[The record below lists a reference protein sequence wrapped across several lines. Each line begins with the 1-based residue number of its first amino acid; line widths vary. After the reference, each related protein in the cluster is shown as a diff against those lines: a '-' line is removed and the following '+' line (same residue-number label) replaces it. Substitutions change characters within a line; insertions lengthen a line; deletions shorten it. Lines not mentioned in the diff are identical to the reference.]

1 MKKLITLFAM
11 AFVLFSSVNTSA
23 QCVSPTNLTATYSN
37 NVSTFSWDAVPG
49 AVDYTIEIKQV
60 FDDWAYAEVVATTSD
75 IFYTITGIFHSAALD
90 WRVRTNCN
98 TAASA
103 FTVAQYSVPCPA
115 PSGLTVTNITT
126 TSATLNWIPASGF
139 NNFVSDFVISY
150 RLAGT
155 NNAWTQIGHTFG
167 SSINVSG
174 LLPGTTYEWCVNQT
188 CVNFNSNPVIAHFT
202 TTAPACTAPTGVVF
216 SYNNNVSSFTWNQVP
231 GAIDYSVQIGWAGGN
246 WGTTEFTVPP
256 NTPYTITNLMQGGN
270 FQFRVRANC
279 GSTFSNYTPIL
290 FTTPCSAPISLTT
303 TNITTTSAT
312 LNWVPAIGNNGNTVF
327 AVGYRLANTN
337 NAWIQIGNTT
347 ATSINVT
354 GLTPGTQY
362 EWCVTKVCS
371 SLSSNPIISQFTTTI
386 SVACGI
392 PTGLFANDITNNS
405 AVLNWNAINGA
416 SSYTLQYRIL
426 NTGNWVSINNLS
438 GTSYLLTNC
447 SLMNTTYE
455 FRVKTKCGGV
465 FSDYSSPAIFTTLSC
480 VAYGNNSQEWIDLFK
495 IGSINRVS
503 GAETGGYINTGISTN
518 LVIGSTGNTGQISAG
533 FASTIRNQNYCIYID
548 LNQNGIYEYTERV
561 FGSALISG
569 AGNINFSFSIP
580 ATATP
585 GVTGLRVSMRRN
597 GSGGISPCMTT
608 GFGETED
615 YIVNLTTVSSRS
627 AVSNI
632 PTDNNS
638 KFETVVRVSPN
649 PSEGIFTI
657 SLPKN
662 NQVVFYDVV
671 DLNGA
676 VLQKQNIAGNS
687 VFNIDITNKSK
698 GFYLL
703 RITDQSGK
711 QKTFKLLKN

>member
-11 AFVLFSSVNTSA
+11 AFVVFSSVHTNA
-23 QCVSPTNLTATYSN
+23 QCVSPTNLAATNSN

-60 FDDWAYAEVVATTSD
+60 FDDWAYAEVVATTSG
-75 IFYTITGIFHSAALD
+75 IFYSITGIFHSAALD

-98 TAASA
+98 AAASA

-115 PSGLTVTNITT
+115 PSGLTVTNITPA
-126 TSATLNWIPASGF
+126 SATLNWLPAPGF

-155 NNAWTQIGHTFG
+155 NNAWIQIGHTFG

-174 LLPGTTYEWCVNQT
+174 LTPGTAYEWCVNQT
-188 CVNFNSNPVIAHFT
+188 CINFNSNPVIAQFT
-202 TTAPACTAPTGVVF
+202 TATPACAAPTGLYISAIF
-216 SYNNNVSSFTWNQVP
+216 SNQVTVNWN
-231 GAIDYSVQIGWAGGN
+231 SVNYAVQYTVQYKPASSSN
-246 WGTTEFTVPP
+246 WLGSIITSAL
-256 NTPYTITNLMQGGN
+256 NTTITGLNPSTLYDW
-270 FQFRVRANC
+270 RVMTNC
-279 GSTFSNYTPIL
+279 NGSQSSYT
-290 FTTPCSAPISLTT
+290 A
-303 TNITTTSAT
+303 A
-312 LNWVPAIGNNGNTVF
+312 
-327 AVGYRLANTN
+327 
-337 NAWIQIGNTT
+337 
-347 ATSINVT
+347 
-354 GLTPGTQY
+354 
-362 EWCVTKVCS
+362 
-371 SLSSNPIISQFTTTI
+371 QFTTAVA
-386 SVACGI
+386 VACGV
-392 PTGLFANDITNNS
+392 PTGLFANNVTNNS

-438 GTSYLLTNC
+438 GTSYLLNNC

-455 FRVKTKCGGV
+455 FRVKTKCGGE
-465 FSDYSSPAIFTTLSC
+465 FSNYSSPATFTTLNC

-518 LVIGSTGNTGQISAG
+518 LVIGSTGNAGQISAG

-548 LNQNGIYEYTERV
+548 LNHNGIYEHTERV

-569 AGNINFSFSIP
+569 AGTINFSFSIP
-580 ATATP
+580 GTATP
-585 GVTGLRVSMRRN
+585 GTTGLRVSMRRN

-615 YIVNLTTVSSRS
+615 YIVNLTAVSSRS
-627 AVSNI
+627 SVVNLQN
-632 PTDNNS
+632 DWND
-638 KFETVVRVSPN
+638 KFETVVTVSPN
-649 PSEGIFTI
+649 PSEGIFNI

-662 NQVVFYDVV
+662 IQAVFYDVV

-687 VFNIDITNKSK
+687 VFNIDITDKSK
-698 GFYLL
+698 GLYLL

-711 QKTFKLLKN
+711 QKTYKLLKN

>member
-11 AFVLFSSVNTSA
+11 AFVVFSSVHTNA
-23 QCVSPTNLTATYSN
+23 QCVSPTNLAATYSN

-60 FDDWAYAEVVATTSD
+60 FDDWAYAEVVATTSG
-75 IFYTITGIFHSAALD
+75 IFYSITGIFHSAALD

-98 TAASA
+98 AAASA

-115 PSGLTVTNITT
+115 PSGLTVTNITPA
-126 TSATLNWIPASGF
+126 SATLNWLPAPGF
-139 NNFVSDFVISY
+139 NNFVSDFVVSY

-155 NNAWTQIGHTFG
+155 NNAWIQIGHTFG

-174 LLPGTTYEWCVNQT
+174 LTPGTAYEWCVNQT
-188 CVNFNSNPVIAHFT
+188 CINFNSNPVIAQFT
-202 TTAPACTAPTGVVF
+202 TATPACAAPTGLYISAIF
-216 SYNNNVSSFTWNQVP
+216 SNQVTVNWN
-231 GAIDYSVQIGWAGGN
+231 SVNYAVQYTVQYKPASSSN
-246 WGTTEFTVPP
+246 WLGSIITSAL
-256 NTPYTITNLMQGGN
+256 NTTITGLNPSTLYDW
-270 FQFRVRANC
+270 RVMTNC
-279 GSTFSNYTPIL
+279 NGSQSSYT
-290 FTTPCSAPISLTT
+290 A
-303 TNITTTSAT
+303 A
-312 LNWVPAIGNNGNTVF
+312 
-327 AVGYRLANTN
+327 
-337 NAWIQIGNTT
+337 
-347 ATSINVT
+347 
-354 GLTPGTQY
+354 
-362 EWCVTKVCS
+362 
-371 SLSSNPIISQFTTTI
+371 QFTTAVA
-386 SVACGI
+386 VACGV
-392 PTGLFANDITNNS
+392 PTGLFANNVTNNS

-438 GTSYLLTNC
+438 GTSYLLNNC

-455 FRVKTKCGGV
+455 FRVKTKCGGE
-465 FSDYSSPAIFTTLSC
+465 FSNYSSPATFTTLNC

-518 LVIGSTGNTGQISAG
+518 LVIGSTGNAGQISAG

-548 LNQNGIYEYTERV
+548 LNHNGIYEHTERV

-569 AGNINFSFSIP
+569 AGTINFSFSIP
-580 ATATP
+580 GTATP
-585 GVTGLRVSMRRN
+585 GTTGLRVSMRRN

-615 YIVNLTTVSSRS
+615 YIVNLTAVSSRS
-627 AVSNI
+627 SVVNLQN
-632 PTDNNS
+632 DWND
-638 KFETVVRVSPN
+638 KFETVVTVSPN
-649 PSEGIFTI
+649 PSEGIFNI

-662 NQVVFYDVV
+662 IQAVFYDVV

-687 VFNIDITNKSK
+687 VFNIDITDKSK
-698 GFYLL
+698 GLYLL

-711 QKTFKLLKN
+711 QKTYKLLKN

>member
-11 AFVLFSSVNTSA
+11 AFVVFSSVHTNA
-23 QCVSPTNLTATYSN
+23 QCVSPTNLAATNSN

-60 FDDWAYAEVVATTSD
+60 FDDWAYAEVVATTSG
-75 IFYTITGIFHSAALD
+75 IFYSITGIFHSAALD

-98 TAASA
+98 AAASA

-115 PSGLTVTNITT
+115 PSGLTVTNITPA
-126 TSATLNWIPASGF
+126 SATLNWLPAPGF
-139 NNFVSDFVISY
+139 NNFVSDFVVSY

-155 NNAWTQIGHTFG
+155 NNAWIQIGHTFG
-167 SSINVSG
+167 SSINISG
-174 LLPGTTYEWCVNQT
+174 LTPGTAYEWCVNQT
-188 CVNFNSNPVIAHFT
+188 CINFNSNPVIAQFT
-202 TTAPACTAPTGVVF
+202 TATPACAAPTGLYISAIF
-216 SYNNNVSSFTWNQVP
+216 SNQVTVNWN
-231 GAIDYSVQIGWAGGN
+231 SVNYAVQYTVQYKPASSSN
-246 WGTTEFTVPP
+246 WLGSIITSAL
-256 NTPYTITNLMQGGN
+256 NTTITGLNPSTLYDW
-270 FQFRVRANC
+270 RVMTNC
-279 GSTFSNYTPIL
+279 NGSQSSYT
-290 FTTPCSAPISLTT
+290 A
-303 TNITTTSAT
+303 A
-312 LNWVPAIGNNGNTVF
+312 
-327 AVGYRLANTN
+327 
-337 NAWIQIGNTT
+337 
-347 ATSINVT
+347 
-354 GLTPGTQY
+354 
-362 EWCVTKVCS
+362 
-371 SLSSNPIISQFTTTI
+371 QFTTAVA
-386 SVACGI
+386 VACGV
-392 PTGLFANDITNNS
+392 PTGLFANNVTNNS

-438 GTSYLLTNC
+438 GTSYLLNNC

-455 FRVKTKCGGV
+455 FRVKTKCGGE
-465 FSDYSSPAIFTTLSC
+465 FSNYSSPATFTTLNC

-518 LVIGSTGNTGQISAG
+518 LVIGSTGNAGQISAG

-548 LNQNGIYEYTERV
+548 LNHNGIYEHTERV

-569 AGNINFSFSIP
+569 AGTINFSFSIP
-580 ATATP
+580 GTATP
-585 GVTGLRVSMRRN
+585 GTTGLRVSMRRN

-615 YIVNLTTVSSRS
+615 YIVNLTAVSSRS
-627 AVSNI
+627 SVVNLQN
-632 PTDNNS
+632 DWND
-638 KFETVVRVSPN
+638 KFETVVTVSPN
-649 PSEGIFTI
+649 PSEGIFNI

-662 NQVVFYDVV
+662 IQAVFYDVV

-687 VFNIDITNKSK
+687 VFNIDITDKSK
-698 GFYLL
+698 GLYLL

-711 QKTFKLLKN
+711 QKTYKLLKN

>member
-11 AFVLFSSVNTSA
+11 AFVVFSSVHTNA
-23 QCVSPTNLTATYSN
+23 QCVSPTNLAATNSN

-60 FDDWAYAEVVATTSD
+60 FDDWAYEEVVATTSG
-75 IFYTITGIFHSAALD
+75 IFYSITGIFHSAALD

-98 TAASA
+98 AAASA

-115 PSGLTVTNITT
+115 PSGLTVTNITPA
-126 TSATLNWIPASGF
+126 SATLNWLPAPGF
-139 NNFVSDFVISY
+139 NNFVSDFVVSY

-155 NNAWTQIGHTFG
+155 NNAWIQIGHTFG

-174 LLPGTTYEWCVNQT
+174 LTPGTAYEWCVNQT
-188 CVNFNSNPVIAHFT
+188 CINFNSNPVIAQFT
-202 TTAPACTAPTGVVF
+202 TATPACAAPTGLYISAIF
-216 SYNNNVSSFTWNQVP
+216 SNQVTVNWN
-231 GAIDYSVQIGWAGGN
+231 SVNYAVQYTVQYKPASSSN
-246 WGTTEFTVPP
+246 WLGSIITSAL
-256 NTPYTITNLMQGGN
+256 NTTITGLNPSTLYDW
-270 FQFRVRANC
+270 RVMTNC
-279 GSTFSNYTPIL
+279 NGSQSSYT
-290 FTTPCSAPISLTT
+290 A
-303 TNITTTSAT
+303 A
-312 LNWVPAIGNNGNTVF
+312 
-327 AVGYRLANTN
+327 
-337 NAWIQIGNTT
+337 
-347 ATSINVT
+347 
-354 GLTPGTQY
+354 
-362 EWCVTKVCS
+362 
-371 SLSSNPIISQFTTTI
+371 QFTTAVA
-386 SVACGI
+386 VACGV
-392 PTGLFANDITNNS
+392 PTGLFANNVTNNS

-438 GTSYLLTNC
+438 GTSYLLNNC

-455 FRVKTKCGGV
+455 FRVKTKCGGE
-465 FSDYSSPAIFTTLSC
+465 FSNYSSPATFTTLNC

-518 LVIGSTGNTGQISAG
+518 LVIGSTGNAGQISAG

-548 LNQNGIYEYTERV
+548 LNHNGIYEHTERV

-569 AGNINFSFSIP
+569 AGTINFSFSIP
-580 ATATP
+580 GTATP
-585 GVTGLRVSMRRN
+585 GTTGLRVSMRRN

-615 YIVNLTTVSSRS
+615 YIVNLTAVSSRS
-627 AVSNI
+627 SVVNLQN
-632 PTDNNS
+632 DWND
-638 KFETVVRVSPN
+638 KFETVVTVSPN
-649 PSEGIFTI
+649 PSEGIFNI

-662 NQVVFYDVV
+662 IQAVFYDVV

-687 VFNIDITNKSK
+687 VFNIDITDKSK
-698 GFYLL
+698 GLYLL

-711 QKTFKLLKN
+711 QKTYKLLKN

>member
-11 AFVLFSSVNTSA
+11 AFVVFSSVHTNA
-23 QCVSPTNLTATYSN
+23 QCVSPTNLAATNSN

-60 FDDWAYAEVVATTSD
+60 FDDWAYAEVVATTSG
-75 IFYTITGIFHSAALD
+75 IFYSITGIFHSAALD

-98 TAASA
+98 AAASA

-115 PSGLTVTNITT
+115 PSGLTVTNITPA
-126 TSATLNWIPASGF
+126 SATLNWLPAPGF

-155 NNAWTQIGHTFG
+155 NNAWIQIGHTFG

-174 LLPGTTYEWCVNQT
+174 LTPGTAYEWCVNQT
-188 CVNFNSNPVIAHFT
+188 CINFNSNPVIAQFT
-202 TTAPACTAPTGVVF
+202 TATPACAAPTGLYISAIF
-216 SYNNNVSSFTWNQVP
+216 SNQVTVNWN
-231 GAIDYSVQIGWAGGN
+231 SVNYAVQYTVQYKPASSSN
-246 WGTTEFTVPP
+246 WLGSIITSAL
-256 NTPYTITNLMQGGN
+256 NTTITGLNPSTLYDW
-270 FQFRVRANC
+270 RVMTNC
-279 GSTFSNYTPIL
+279 NGSQSSYT
-290 FTTPCSAPISLTT
+290 A
-303 TNITTTSAT
+303 A
-312 LNWVPAIGNNGNTVF
+312 
-327 AVGYRLANTN
+327 
-337 NAWIQIGNTT
+337 
-347 ATSINVT
+347 
-354 GLTPGTQY
+354 
-362 EWCVTKVCS
+362 
-371 SLSSNPIISQFTTTI
+371 QFTTAVA
-386 SVACGI
+386 VACGV
-392 PTGLFANDITNNS
+392 PTGLFANNVTNNS
-405 AVLNWNAINGA
+405 AVLNWNVINGA

-438 GTSYLLTNC
+438 GTSYLLNNC

-455 FRVKTKCGGV
+455 FRVKTKCGGE
-465 FSDYSSPAIFTTLSC
+465 FSNYSSPATFTTLNC

-518 LVIGSTGNTGQISAG
+518 LVIGSTGNAGQISAG

-548 LNQNGIYEYTERV
+548 LNHNGIYEHTERV

-569 AGNINFSFSIP
+569 AGTINFSFSIP
-580 ATATP
+580 GTATP
-585 GVTGLRVSMRRN
+585 GTTGLRVSMRRN

-615 YIVNLTTVSSRS
+615 YIVNLTAVSSRS
-627 AVSNI
+627 SVVNLQN
-632 PTDNNS
+632 DWND
-638 KFETVVRVSPN
+638 KFETVVTVSPN
-649 PSEGIFTI
+649 PSEGIFNI

-662 NQVVFYDVV
+662 IQAVFYDVV

-687 VFNIDITNKSK
+687 VFNIDITDKSK
-698 GFYLL
+698 GLYLL

-711 QKTFKLLKN
+711 QKTYKLLKN

>member
-11 AFVLFSSVNTSA
+11 AFVVFSSVHTNA
-23 QCVSPTNLTATYSN
+23 QCVSPTNLAATNSN

-60 FDDWAYAEVVATTSD
+60 FDDWAYAEVVATTSG
-75 IFYTITGIFHSAALD
+75 IFYSITGIFHSAALD

-98 TAASA
+98 AAASA

-115 PSGLTVTNITT
+115 PSGLTVTNITPA
-126 TSATLNWIPASGF
+126 SATLNWLPAPGF

-155 NNAWTQIGHTFG
+155 NNAWIQIGHTFG

-174 LLPGTTYEWCVNQT
+174 LTPGTAYEWCVNQT
-188 CVNFNSNPVIAHFT
+188 CINFNSNPVIAQFT
-202 TTAPACTAPTGVVF
+202 TATPACAAPTGLYSSAIF
-216 SYNNNVSSFTWNQVP
+216 SNHVTVNWNSVNYAVQYTVQYKPASS
-231 GAIDYSVQIGWAGGN
+231 SN
-246 WGTTEFTVPP
+246 WLGSIITSAL
-256 NTPYTITNLMQGGN
+256 NTTITGLNPSTLYDW
-270 FQFRVRANC
+270 RVMTNC
-279 GSTFSNYTPIL
+279 NGSQSSYT
-290 FTTPCSAPISLTT
+290 A
-303 TNITTTSAT
+303 A
-312 LNWVPAIGNNGNTVF
+312 
-327 AVGYRLANTN
+327 
-337 NAWIQIGNTT
+337 
-347 ATSINVT
+347 
-354 GLTPGTQY
+354 
-362 EWCVTKVCS
+362 
-371 SLSSNPIISQFTTTI
+371 QFTTAVA
-386 SVACGI
+386 VACGV
-392 PTGLFANDITNNS
+392 PTGLFANNVTNNS

-426 NTGNWVSINNLS
+426 NTGNWESINNLS
-438 GTSYLLTNC
+438 GTSYLLNNC

-455 FRVKTKCGGV
+455 FRVKTKCGGE
-465 FSDYSSPAIFTTLSC
+465 FSNYSSPATFTTLNC

-518 LVIGSTGNTGQISAG
+518 LVIGSTGNAGQISAG

-548 LNQNGIYEYTERV
+548 LNHNGIYEHTERV
-561 FGSALISG
+561 FGSALISA
-569 AGNINFSFSIP
+569 AGTINFSFSIP
-580 ATATP
+580 GTATP
-585 GVTGLRVSMRRN
+585 GTTGLRVSMRRN

-615 YIVNLTTVSSRS
+615 YIVNLTAVSSRS
-627 AVSNI
+627 SVVNLQN
-632 PTDNNS
+632 DWND
-638 KFETVVRVSPN
+638 KFETVVTVSPN
-649 PSEGIFTI
+649 PSEGIFNI

-662 NQVVFYDVV
+662 IQAVFYDVV

-687 VFNIDITNKSK
+687 VFNIDITDKSK
-698 GFYLL
+698 GLYLL

-711 QKTFKLLKN
+711 QKTYKLLKN

>member
-11 AFVLFSSVNTSA
+11 AFVVFSSVHTNA
-23 QCVSPTNLTATYSN
+23 QCVSPTNLAATNSN

-60 FDDWAYAEVVATTSD
+60 FDDWAYAEVVATTSG
-75 IFYTITGIFHSAALD
+75 IFYSITGIFHSAALD

-98 TAASA
+98 AAASA

-115 PSGLTVTNITT
+115 PSGLTVTNITPA
-126 TSATLNWIPASGF
+126 SATLNWLPAPGF
-139 NNFVSDFVISY
+139 NNFVSDFVVSY

-155 NNAWTQIGHTFG
+155 NNAWIQIGHTFG

-174 LLPGTTYEWCVNQT
+174 LTPGTAYEWCVNQT
-188 CVNFNSNPVIAHFT
+188 CINFNSNPVIAQFT
-202 TTAPACTAPTGVVF
+202 TATPACAAPTGLYISAIF
-216 SYNNNVSSFTWNQVP
+216 SNQVTVNWN
-231 GAIDYSVQIGWAGGN
+231 SVNYAVQYTVQYKPASSSN
-246 WGTTEFTVPP
+246 WLGSIITSAL
-256 NTPYTITNLMQGGN
+256 NTTITGLNPSTLYDW
-270 FQFRVRANC
+270 RVMTNC
-279 GSTFSNYTPIL
+279 NGSQSSYT
-290 FTTPCSAPISLTT
+290 A
-303 TNITTTSAT
+303 A
-312 LNWVPAIGNNGNTVF
+312 
-327 AVGYRLANTN
+327 
-337 NAWIQIGNTT
+337 
-347 ATSINVT
+347 
-354 GLTPGTQY
+354 
-362 EWCVTKVCS
+362 
-371 SLSSNPIISQFTTTI
+371 QFTTAVA
-386 SVACGI
+386 VACGV
-392 PTGLFANDITNNS
+392 PTGLFANNVTNNS

-438 GTSYLLTNC
+438 GTSYLLNNC

-455 FRVKTKCGGV
+455 FRVKTKCGGE
-465 FSDYSSPAIFTTLSC
+465 FSNYSSPATFTTLNC

-518 LVIGSTGNTGQISAG
+518 LVIGSTGNAGQISAG

-548 LNQNGIYEYTERV
+548 LNHNGIYEHTERV

-569 AGNINFSFSIP
+569 AGTINFSFSIP
-580 ATATP
+580 GTATP
-585 GVTGLRVSMRRN
+585 GTTGLRVSMRRN

-615 YIVNLTTVSSRS
+615 YIVNLTAVSSRS
-627 AVSNI
+627 SVVNLQN
-632 PTDNNS
+632 DWND
-638 KFETVVRVSPN
+638 KFETVVTVSPN
-649 PSEGIFTI
+649 PSEGIFNI

-662 NQVVFYDVV
+662 IQAVFYDVV

-687 VFNIDITNKSK
+687 VFNIDITDKSK
-698 GFYLL
+698 GLYLL

-711 QKTFKLLKN
+711 QKTYKLLKN

>member
-11 AFVLFSSVNTSA
+11 AFVVFSSVHTNA
-23 QCVSPTNLTATYSN
+23 QCVSPTNLAATNSN

-60 FDDWAYAEVVATTSD
+60 FDDWAYAEVVATTSG
-75 IFYTITGIFHSAALD
+75 IFYSITGIFHSAALD

-98 TAASA
+98 AAASA

-115 PSGLTVTNITT
+115 PSGLTVTNITPA
-126 TSATLNWIPASGF
+126 SATLNWLPAPGF
-139 NNFVSDFVISY
+139 NNFVSDFVVSY

-155 NNAWTQIGHTFG
+155 NNAWIQIGHTFG

-174 LLPGTTYEWCVNQT
+174 LTPGTAYEWCVNQT
-188 CVNFNSNPVIAHFT
+188 CINFNSNPVIAQFT
-202 TTAPACTAPTGVVF
+202 TATPACAAPTGLYSSAIF
-216 SYNNNVSSFTWNQVP
+216 SNHVTVNWNSVNYAVQYTVQYKPASS
-231 GAIDYSVQIGWAGGN
+231 SN
-246 WGTTEFTVPP
+246 WLGSIITSAL
-256 NTPYTITNLMQGGN
+256 NTTITGLNPSTLYDW
-270 FQFRVRANC
+270 RVMTNC
-279 GSTFSNYTPIL
+279 NGSQSSYT
-290 FTTPCSAPISLTT
+290 A
-303 TNITTTSAT
+303 A
-312 LNWVPAIGNNGNTVF
+312 
-327 AVGYRLANTN
+327 
-337 NAWIQIGNTT
+337 
-347 ATSINVT
+347 
-354 GLTPGTQY
+354 
-362 EWCVTKVCS
+362 
-371 SLSSNPIISQFTTTI
+371 QFTTAVA
-386 SVACGI
+386 VACGV
-392 PTGLFANDITNNS
+392 PTGLFANNVTNNS
-405 AVLNWNAINGA
+405 AVLNWNVINGA

-438 GTSYLLTNC
+438 GTSYLLNNC

-455 FRVKTKCGGV
+455 FRVKTKCGGE
-465 FSDYSSPAIFTTLSC
+465 FSNYSSPATFTTLNC

-518 LVIGSTGNTGQISAG
+518 LVIGSTGNAGQISAG

-548 LNQNGIYEYTERV
+548 LNHNGIYEHTERV

-569 AGNINFSFSIP
+569 AGTINFSFSIP
-580 ATATP
+580 GTATP
-585 GVTGLRVSMRRN
+585 GTTGLRVSMRRN

-615 YIVNLTTVSSRS
+615 YIVNLTAVSSRS
-627 AVSNI
+627 SVVNLQN
-632 PTDNNS
+632 DWND
-638 KFETVVRVSPN
+638 KFETVVTVSPN
-649 PSEGIFTI
+649 PSEGIFNI

-662 NQVVFYDVV
+662 IQAVFYDVV

-687 VFNIDITNKSK
+687 VFNIDITDKSK
-698 GFYLL
+698 GLYLL

-711 QKTFKLLKN
+711 QKTYKLLKN

>member
-11 AFVLFSSVNTSA
+11 AFVVFSSVHTNA
-23 QCVSPTNLTATYSN
+23 QCVSPTNLAATNSN

-60 FDDWAYAEVVATTSD
+60 FDDWAYAEVVATTSG
-75 IFYTITGIFHSAALD
+75 IFYSITGIFHSAALD

-98 TAASA
+98 AAASA

-115 PSGLTVTNITT
+115 PSGLTVTNITPA
-126 TSATLNWIPASGF
+126 SATLNWLPAPGF

-155 NNAWTQIGHTFG
+155 NNAWIQIGHTFG

-174 LLPGTTYEWCVNQT
+174 LTPGTAHEWCVNQT
-188 CVNFNSNPVIAHFT
+188 CINFNSNPVIAQFT
-202 TTAPACTAPTGVVF
+202 TATPACAAPTGLYISAIF
-216 SYNNNVSSFTWNQVP
+216 SNQVTVNWN
-231 GAIDYSVQIGWAGGN
+231 SVNYAVQYTVQYKPASSSN
-246 WGTTEFTVPP
+246 WLGSIITSAL
-256 NTPYTITNLMQGGN
+256 NTTITGLNPSTLYDW
-270 FQFRVRANC
+270 RVMTNC
-279 GSTFSNYTPIL
+279 NGSQSSYT
-290 FTTPCSAPISLTT
+290 A
-303 TNITTTSAT
+303 A
-312 LNWVPAIGNNGNTVF
+312 
-327 AVGYRLANTN
+327 
-337 NAWIQIGNTT
+337 
-347 ATSINVT
+347 
-354 GLTPGTQY
+354 
-362 EWCVTKVCS
+362 
-371 SLSSNPIISQFTTTI
+371 QFTTAVA
-386 SVACGI
+386 VACGV
-392 PTGLFANDITNNS
+392 PTGLFANNVTNNS
-405 AVLNWNAINGA
+405 AVLNWNVINGA

-438 GTSYLLTNC
+438 GTSYLLNNC

-455 FRVKTKCGGV
+455 FRVKTKCGGE
-465 FSDYSSPAIFTTLSC
+465 FSNYSSPATFTTLNC

-518 LVIGSTGNTGQISAG
+518 LVIGSTGNAGQISAG

-548 LNQNGIYEYTERV
+548 LNHNGIYEHTERV

-569 AGNINFSFSIP
+569 AGTINFSFSIP
-580 ATATP
+580 GTATP
-585 GVTGLRVSMRRN
+585 GTTGLRVSMRRN

-615 YIVNLTTVSSRS
+615 YIVNLTAVSSRS
-627 AVSNI
+627 SVVNLQN
-632 PTDNNS
+632 DWND
-638 KFETVVRVSPN
+638 KFETVVTVSPN
-649 PSEGIFTI
+649 PSEGIFNI

-662 NQVVFYDVV
+662 IQAVFYDVV

-687 VFNIDITNKSK
+687 VFNIDITDKSK
-698 GFYLL
+698 GLYLL

-711 QKTFKLLKN
+711 QKTYKLLKN

>member
-11 AFVLFSSVNTSA
+11 AFVVFSSVHTNA
-23 QCVSPTNLTATYSN
+23 QCVSPTNLAATNSN

-60 FDDWAYAEVVATTSD
+60 FDDWAYAEVVATTSG
-75 IFYTITGIFHSAALD
+75 IFYSITGIFHSAALD

-98 TAASA
+98 AAASA

-115 PSGLTVTNITT
+115 PSGLTVTNITPA
-126 TSATLNWIPASGF
+126 SATLNWLPAPGF

-155 NNAWTQIGHTFG
+155 NNAWIQIGHTFG

-174 LLPGTTYEWCVNQT
+174 LTPGTAYEWCVNQT
-188 CVNFNSNPVIAHFT
+188 CINFNSNPVIAQFT
-202 TTAPACTAPTGVVF
+202 TATPACAAPTGLYISAIF
-216 SYNNNVSSFTWNQVP
+216 SNQVTVNWN
-231 GAIDYSVQIGWAGGN
+231 SVNYAVQYTVQYKPASSSN
-246 WGTTEFTVPP
+246 WLGSIITSAL
-256 NTPYTITNLMQGGN
+256 NTTITGLNPSTLYDW
-270 FQFRVRANC
+270 RVMTNC
-279 GSTFSNYTPIL
+279 NGSQSSYT
-290 FTTPCSAPISLTT
+290 A
-303 TNITTTSAT
+303 A
-312 LNWVPAIGNNGNTVF
+312 
-327 AVGYRLANTN
+327 
-337 NAWIQIGNTT
+337 
-347 ATSINVT
+347 
-354 GLTPGTQY
+354 
-362 EWCVTKVCS
+362 
-371 SLSSNPIISQFTTTI
+371 QFTTAVA
-386 SVACGI
+386 VACGV
-392 PTGLFANDITNNS
+392 PTGLFANNVTNNS

-438 GTSYLLTNC
+438 GTSYLLNNC

-455 FRVKTKCGGV
+455 FRVKTKCGGE
-465 FSDYSSPAIFTTLSC
+465 FSNYSSPATFTTLNC

-518 LVIGSTGNTGQISAG
+518 LVIGSTGNAGQISAG

-548 LNQNGIYEYTERV
+548 LNHNGIYEHTERV
-561 FGSALISG
+561 FGSALISA
-569 AGNINFSFSIP
+569 AGTINFSFSIP
-580 ATATP
+580 GTATP
-585 GVTGLRVSMRRN
+585 GTTGLRVSMRRN

-615 YIVNLTTVSSRS
+615 YIVNLTAVSSRS
-627 AVSNI
+627 SVVNLQN
-632 PTDNNS
+632 DWND
-638 KFETVVRVSPN
+638 KFETVVTVSPN
-649 PSEGIFTI
+649 PSEGIFNI

-662 NQVVFYDVV
+662 IQAVFYDVV

-687 VFNIDITNKSK
+687 VFNIDITDKSK
-698 GFYLL
+698 GLYLL

-711 QKTFKLLKN
+711 QKTYKLLKN